1 MKPSTVGILCL
12 TMGVILTAGCTS
24 TIPAAPTI
32 VPVPSLTP
40 SATPSPAYSFDPCN
54 EANIA
59 DSVRPLNDVMDEFD
73 SYAEL
78 ASNVLQTELVKI
90 IPLMQSMR
98 RSAEDLVVPAC
109 IKDLQ
114 RYALSYMDAT
124 LQTLISFQSTPEPQ
138 AIATGI
144 AQSRQYY
151 DQYSLELARLLEVNL
166 TVLTLTPPPPA
177 LSTATP

>member
-12 TMGVILTAGCTS
+12 TIGIILTAGCGATTS
-24 TIPAAPTI
+24 AVRTMPA
-32 VPVPSLTP
+32 PSLTP

-59 DSVRPLNDVMDEFD
+59 NSVRPLNDVMDEFD

-78 ASNVLQTELVKI
+78 ASNVLQTELGKI
-90 IPLMQSMR
+90 IPLMQSLR

-109 IKDLQ
+109 LKDLQ
-114 RYALSYMDAT
+114 RYAISYMDAT
-124 LQTLISFQSTPEPQ
+124 LQTLISFQSTPAPQ

-144 AQSRQYY
+144 AQARQYY
-151 DQYSLELARLLEVNL
+151 DQYSLEMARLLGGSL
-166 TVLTLTPPPPA
+166 APLTLIPPPPVFA
-177 LSTATP
+177 TAIP